1 MVPSPSVHAEEV
13 RPFERNHPDLR
24 GDGLFRKADRA
35 RPGAREW
42 STRATPEVES
52 ATCDDGHR
60 PEFAAALEAARK
72 HISGLMKH
80 KVPFIVAELDADTYI
95 LRACILTA
103 SLSFVLPGA
112 FGRVVTGMVKPNLG
126 DTPLCRRGRA
136 EKEWA
141 EGYFGLVPGPAP
153 NARPSVQ
160 SAVAPARP
168 RQGGGRS

>member
-1 MVPSPSVHAEEV
+1 M
-13 RPFERNHPDLR
+13 
-24 GDGLFRKADRA
+24 
-35 RPGAREW
+35 
-42 STRATPEVES
+42 PEVES
-52 ATCDDGHR
+52 ATYDDGHR

-80 KVPFIVAELDADTYI
+80 KAPFIVAELGADTYV
-95 LRACILTA
+95 LRVCILTV
-103 SLSFVLPGA
+103 SLSLGLPGA

-126 DTPLCRRGRA
+126 DTPLCRRGAVA

-160 SAVAPARP
+160 SAVAPRATPARW
-168 RQGGGRS
+168 RQVLFPEGLPPFPD